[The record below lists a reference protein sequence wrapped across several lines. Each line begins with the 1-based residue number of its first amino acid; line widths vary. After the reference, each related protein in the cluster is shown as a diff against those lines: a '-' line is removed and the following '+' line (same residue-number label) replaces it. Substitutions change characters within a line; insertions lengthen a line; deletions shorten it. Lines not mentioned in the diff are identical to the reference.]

1 MAFTPNVVAG
11 DKITSAWGN
20 EIRNRTVQVFAT
32 AAERASQWPAPPK
45 GAHSFLSD
53 TGMLYEYSGSAW
65 GGMATDTIWLGAG
78 AIYSGTASIT
88 LNPANVV
95 GKRVDSYGQTF
106 INSVG
111 SGTGA
116 ATWSDRSLIISSSAA
131 AGVPVGLSMTQ
142 GVTGTA
148 VIWQMYTSSQTGYG
162 FHAVNLTNASYV
174 SGTFSNLA
182 VPSERRLK
190 RDIQPLALEGGAL
203 AVVEQLQPVSF
214 TLPPPPPIEYPEG
227 MQPDG
232 MPDAREAVVMGPS
245 VGFIAEDVAAA
256 GAPPGVVNPPL
267 DNTPATIDLM
277 GMIALLT
284 EAVKELTARVT
295 ALEAAPA

>member
-1 MAFTPNVVAG
+1 MAFTPNVIAG

-32 AAERASQWPAPPK
+32 AAERAAQWPSPPK

-53 TGMLYEYSGSAW
+53 SGMLYQYSGSAW
-65 GGMATDTIWLGAG
+65 GGIATDTVWLGAG
-78 AIYSGTASIT
+78 SIYSGTASIT
-88 LNPANVV
+88 LNPANIT

-106 INSVG
+106 VNSVG

-190 RDIQPLALEGGAL
+190 RNISPLEVTGGAL
-203 AVVEQLQPVSF
+203 GVVEQLQAVSY

-227 MQPDG
+227 TEPEG
-232 MPDAREAVVMGPS
+232 PVAVSTREPSPS

-256 GAPPGVVNPPL
+256 GAPLGVVNPPVE
-267 DNTPATIDLM
+267 NTPATIDLM

-284 EAVKELTARVT
+284 EAIKELTARVV
-295 ALEAAPA
+295 ALEGTPA